1 MIRILFN
8 IIGTVAVVLGLIG
21 IMLPLLPTTPFFLLA
36 LACYMR
42 GSQRM
47 ARWMVSNR
55 LFGRYLLDF
64 QAGQGIPLK
73 TKVWALTVM
82 WVSLAISAYFVPL
95 PWVRPLLLIPGIG
108 VTIYLCRYKTKPAQ
122 SPQPARLPEKGR

>member
-1 MIRILFN
+1 M
-8 IIGTVAVVLGLIG
+8 AVVLGVIG
-21 IMLPLLPTTPFFLLA
+21 IFLPLLPTTPFFLLA

-42 GSQRM
+42 GSPRM

-55 LFGRYLLDF
+55 LFGRYVHDF

-82 WVSLAISAYFVPL
+82 WASLAVSAYVVPL
-95 PWVRPLLLIPGIG
+95 PWVRVLLLIPGVG
-108 VTIYLCRYKTKPAQ
+108 VTIYLWRYKTKPVDA
-122 SPQPARLPEKGR
+122 PQASRLSDPE